1 MGFLPHAPF
10 AGAFVA
16 CADMTTIDEITT
28 DVDAAAEEFVSKL
41 IGIYTGGVLTT
52 LLEIGRRTDLFEHAA
67 AGPTSSAELAARA
80 GLQERYVRE
89 WLAAMVAGGVVN
101 YDAATGQ
108 YWLPPEHGAAL
119 TGKGVENLLPLAYV
133 VSAVT
138 AHVDGVTAA
147 FHEGGGVPYTSYLP
161 QFHDVMDRLWQP
173 MYRDLLVDEIL
184 PLAPGLV
191 EQLEVGIRLADVA
204 CGTGNSLLVLGSR
217 FPRSRFV
224 GYDSDAD
231 AIAIG
236 RDKATR
242 AGLSNVSFEV
252 TDAATRH
259 TDEPFD
265 AILVFNAIHDQ
276 ARPDDVLRSIRTA
289 LVPGGTFLMDE
300 PRISSHVEKNVGNP
314 LAAILY
320 SVSLLHC
327 MTVSLAQGGAGL
339 GTGWG
344 EELALRML
352 AEAGFGEVVVHD
364 APDPF
369 NAVYVTHA

>member
-1 MGFLPHAPF
+1 MSVPPLGRSV
-10 AGAFVA
+10 AG
-16 CADMTTIDEITT
+16 MTVMDDPTTT
-28 DVDAAAEEFVSKL
+28 DIDAAAAEEFVSKL
-41 IGIYTGGVLTT
+41 VGLYTGGLLTA
-52 LLEIGRRTDLFEHAA
+52 LLEIGRRTGLFEHAV
-67 AGPTSSAELAARA
+67 AGPATSAELSARA

-89 WLAAMVAGGVVN
+89 WLAAMVTGGIVE
-101 YDAATGQ
+101 YDAVDGR
-108 YWLPPEHGAAL
+108 YWLPAEHAASL
-119 TGKGVENLLPLAYV
+119 TGTGVENLLPLAYL

-138 AHVDGVTAA
+138 AHVDGVTTA
-147 FHEGGGVPYTSYLP
+147 FRAGGGVPYASYLP

-173 MYRDLLVDEIL
+173 MYRNLLVQQIL

-191 EQLEVGIRLADVA
+191 ERLESGIRLADVC
-204 CGTGNSLLVLGSR
+204 CGAGNSLLVLAER

-224 GYDSDAD
+224 GYDADAE

-236 RDKATR
+236 RDRATR
-242 AGLSNVSFEV
+242 AGLSNVTFEV
-252 TDAATRH
+252 VDAATLH
-259 TDEPFD
+259 TAEPFD
-265 AILVFNAIHDQ
+265 AVLVFNAIHDQ
-276 ARPDDVLRSIRTA
+276 ARPDEVLRSIRAA
-289 LVPGGTFLMDE
+289 LVAGGTFLMDE
-300 PRISSHVEKNVGNP
+300 PRISSLLEQNVGNP

-352 AEAGFGEVVVHD
+352 AEAGFGEVAIHD